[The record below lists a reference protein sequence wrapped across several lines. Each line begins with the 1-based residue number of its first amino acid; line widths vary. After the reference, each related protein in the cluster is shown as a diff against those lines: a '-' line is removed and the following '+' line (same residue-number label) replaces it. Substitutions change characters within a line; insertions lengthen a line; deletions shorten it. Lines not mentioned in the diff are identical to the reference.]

1 MRRSDSK
8 RDNTRQSTTMTR
20 RTMLFG
26 TTAAALAG
34 CSGAGN
40 LAGPPTVFGP
50 SGGYPTTGIIAGN
63 QTAQAPVFFVT
74 DRATDPDGTFNADR
88 SPTVTYGEQ
97 VINLGGPD
105 TTWDD
110 LLDQANGGNV
120 DLPLSVHSLRID
132 GTIPATPV
140 PFRLDS
146 AGRPQDAPGPT
157 AEYRAAQ
164 RRVQSDIAQ
173 RLAAAGTGDIL
184 MFVPGVNTP
193 FDAGSI
199 ELADVWH
206 QTGRTSVPI
215 LYSWPSGRNG
225 VIGYFTDRES
235 GQFTVFHLKEFLKLL
250 ASTPGVER
258 IHLLA
263 HSRGS
268 DVSTTALREL
278 IIAERAAG
286 RNPRKTL
293 KVENLILA
301 APDLNFGVVSQR
313 VIAERLGPAFG
324 QITAY
329 TNPSDNALALAQRL
343 MSGARF
349 GRLDPNDIPSNIQE
363 IFSQI
368 NNVNFIRIEEAGSRF
383 GHSYYRQNPDVL
395 SDIIMIIRSCAKPG
409 SPQRPLSPIN
419 GNFWLLPE
427 GYLSDVALPIGGCG

>member
-1 MRRSDSK
+1 MRPTK
-8 RDNTRQSTTMTR
+8 TTRKEKISSTVMNR

-26 TTAAALAG
+26 TTAATLAG

-50 SGGYPTTGIIAGN
+50 SGGYPAAGINVRN
-63 QTAQAPVFFVT
+63 QTAQAPIFFVT
-74 DRATDPDGTFNADR
+74 DRAVTPEGRFDADR
-88 SPTVTYGEQ
+88 SPTMSYGEQ
-97 VINLGGPD
+97 IINLGDPG

-110 LLDQANGGNV
+110 LLDQASGSNV
-120 DLPLSVHSLRID
+120 DFPLSVQSLRID
-132 GTIPATPV
+132 GTLPATPL

-146 AGRPQDAPGPT
+146 AGRPEDLPEPSA
-157 AEYRAAQ
+157 AYRAAQ
-164 RRVQSDIAQ
+164 RRVKADLTQ
-173 RLAAAGTGDIL
+173 RLADAGTGDIL
-184 MFVPGVNTP
+184 MFVPGVNTS
-193 FDAGSI
+193 FDAGAI

-235 GQFTVFHLKEFLKLL
+235 GQFTIFHLKEFLKLL
-250 ASTPGVER
+250 ATTPGVER

-301 APDLNFGVVSQR
+301 APDLNFGVVGQR
-313 VIAERLGPAFG
+313 IVAERLGPAFG

-329 TNPSDNALALAQRL
+329 TNPSDNALALAQSL

-349 GRLDPNDIPSNIQE
+349 GRLDPNDIPSNVQE
-363 IFSQI
+363 IFRHVQ
-368 NNVNFIRIEEAGSRF
+368 NVNFIRVEDAGSRF

-427 GYLSDVALPIGGCG
+427 GYLSDVALPVGGCA

>member
-1 MRRSDSK
+1 M
-8 RDNTRQSTTMTR
+8 RQSDAKMNETPNPASLTR

-26 TTAAALAG
+26 STAALAA
-34 CSGAGN
+34 CSQNN

-50 SGGYPTTGIIAGN
+50 SGGYPTANVSTSN
-63 QTAQAPVFFVT
+63 QTAQAPIFFVT
-74 DRATDPDGTFNADR
+74 DRAITPEGRFDADR
-88 SPTVTYGEQ
+88 SPVIHYGEQ
-97 VINLGGPD
+97 VVNIGAPG

-110 LLDQANGGNV
+110 LLDQARGENI
-120 DLPLSVHSLRID
+120 DLPLSVHSIRVD
-132 GTIPATPV
+132 GSLPATPV
-140 PFRLDS
+140 PFSLNDNERAQGLTE
-146 AGRPQDAPGPT
+146 PT
-157 AEYRAAQ
+157 EEYQAAQ
-164 RRVQSDIAQ
+164 RRLKAAIAQ
-173 RLAAAGTGDIL
+173 RVAETGTGDIL

-193 FDAGSI
+193 FDDGTT

-225 VIGYFTDRES
+225 IVGYFTDRES
-235 GQFTVFHLKEFLKLL
+235 GQFTIFHLKEFLKLL
-250 ASTPGVER
+250 ADTPGVER

-286 RNPRKTL
+286 RNPRETL

-313 VIAERLGPAFG
+313 IIAEKLGPAFG

-343 MSGARF
+343 MIGARF
-349 GRLDPNDIPSNIQE
+349 GRLDPNDIPENVQR
-363 IFSQI
+363 IFTVI
-368 NNVNFIRIEEAGSRF
+368 DNVNFIRIEKAGSRF

-395 SDIIMIIRSCAKPG
+395 SDIVMIVRSCARPG
-409 SPQRPLSPIN
+409 SPQRPLSRIN
-419 GNFWLLPE
+419 GNFWLLEE
-427 GYLSDVALPIGGCG
+427 GYLSDVSLPVGGCT

>member
-1 MRRSDSK
+1 MRRTDAKMNETPNAASL
-8 RDNTRQSTTMTR
+8 TR
-20 RTMLFG
+20 RSMLIG
-26 TTAAALAG
+26 STAALAACG
-34 CSGAGN
+34 RNN

-50 SGGYPTTGIIAGN
+50 SGGYPTANISTSN
-63 QTAQAPVFFVT
+63 QTAQAPIFFVT
-74 DRATDPDGTFNADR
+74 DRAMTPEGRFDAER
-88 SPTVTYGEQ
+88 SPVMHYGEQ
-97 VINLGGPD
+97 VINLGEPG

-110 LLDQANGGNV
+110 LLNQANGEDI
-120 DLPLSVHSLRID
+120 DLPLSVHSIRID
-132 GTIPATPV
+132 GSLPATPV

-146 AGRPQDAPGPT
+146 NGNPRGLPEPT
-157 AEYRAAQ
+157 AEYQAAQ
-164 RRVQSDIAQ
+164 RRVKASLAQ
-173 RLAAAGTGDIL
+173 RVAETGTGDVL
-184 MFVPGVNTP
+184 MFVPGVNTS
-193 FDAGSI
+193 FDAGAT

-235 GQFTVFHLKEFLKLL
+235 GQFTIFHLKEFLKLL
-250 ASTPGVER
+250 AETPGVER

-313 VIAERLGPAFG
+313 IIAEQLGPAFG

-343 MSGARF
+343 MIGARF
-349 GRLDPNDIPSNIQE
+349 GRLDPNDIPDNIRE
-363 IFSQI
+363 IFAHVE
-368 NNVNFIRIEEAGSRF
+368 NVNFIRIEKAGSRF

-395 SDIIMIIRSCAKPG
+395 SDIVMIVRSCARPG

-419 GNFWLLPE
+419 GNFWLLEE
-427 GYLSDVALPIGGCG
+427 GYLSDVRLPVGGCA